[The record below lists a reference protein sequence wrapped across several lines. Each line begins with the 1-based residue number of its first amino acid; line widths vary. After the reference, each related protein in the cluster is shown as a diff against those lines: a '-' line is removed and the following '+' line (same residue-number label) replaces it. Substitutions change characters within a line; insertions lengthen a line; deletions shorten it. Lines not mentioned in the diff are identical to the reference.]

1 MKSSDND
8 NDRTARPVMRR
19 PTRYRLDKKING
31 ICIFEVVGR
40 LAPSTADEELCARID
55 DLIAG
60 GNVNFLIDLQGVSY
74 ISSTGVGSLIQ
85 CYHHAERAGGKLKIL
100 TPSQAVSQIL
110 TVSKLDSI
118 FEVHHNEEEA
128 IRSFGL
134 IAATPEPPVEEE
146 KTLVP
151 NAPAPA
157 FPMPKAMPAKA
168 APFRAPLS
176 ATPAPAPRPA
186 SIPTAP
192 PASAASP
199 TPTAPAGPPRTRV
212 VKAADAPPIKKPRQR
227 RAKTDG

>member
-8 NDRTARPVMRR
+8 NDRAARPVMRR

-134 IAATPEPPVEEE
+134 DSPAPEPVVEEE
-146 KTLVP
+146 TTLVP

-168 APFRAPLS
+168 APFRAPL
-176 ATPAPAPRPA
+176 APPRPAPAPTTP
-186 SIPTAP
+186 P
-192 PASAASP
+192 PASASP
-199 TPTAPAGPPRTRV
+199 TPPAGPPRTRV
-212 VKAADAPPIKKPRQR
+212 VKAADAPPMKKPRSR
-227 RAKTDG
+227 RAKSDG

>member
-19 PTRYRLDKKING
+19 PTRYRLDKKVNG

-134 IAATPEPPVEEE
+134 DAPAPEPVVEEE
-146 KTLVP
+146 TTLVP

-168 APFRAPLS
+168 APFRAPLAAPPPPPRS
-176 ATPAPAPRPA
+176 ASAPTPPPTASASPAP
-186 SIPTAP
+186 
-192 PASAASP
+192 
-199 TPTAPAGPPRTRV
+199 PAGPPRTRV
-212 VKAADAPPIKKPRQR
+212 VKAADAPPIKKPRSR
-227 RAKTDG
+227 RAKSDG